1 MLPTLTYKYSETLN
15 FLYSLNRKGIKL
27 GLEHTHQL
35 LKHLGNPHKKLKII
49 HVAGTNGKGSTCAH
63 IESVL
68 RYNGYKVGVYTSPHL
83 IKFNE
88 RIRINGRLISNQ
100 EIISFMDNAISQ
112 IKKIESTFFE
122 TTTAMAFDYF
132 NKKKVDFAI
141 IETGLGGRLDSTNV
155 TNPFLTIITS
165 ISYDHTEIL
174 GETIEEIA
182 SEKAGIIKE
191 GCPLIISR
199 QSKRVL
205 DIIKTQVLHKNT
217 FMIVSDKPKNIKI
230 DPSGTSF
237 TYNKM
242 DYKTSLIGEYQAEN
256 SALAITAINN
266 INSKI
271 TYESISQGFKNVFWL
286 GRMQKVSEYIFYDVG
301 HNYDGIKKTIGV
313 INKLYP
319 NFNIIGLFCIKKDK
333 ELEKISILLNKFK
346 MLYIC
351 QDKNNYLMSHKT
363 LSKKL
368 DFFKINNTLVNS
380 VKHGSKKLQQS
391 INHNTIGL
399 IFGSH
404 YIASEVF
411 NVFEI
416 SFD

>member
-27 GLEHTHQL
+27 GLEHTLQL
-35 LKHLGNPHKKLKII
+35 LQYLGNPHKQLKII

-88 RIRINGRLISNQ
+88 RIKINGRLISNQ
-100 EIISFMDNAISQ
+100 EIISFMDSAINQ
-112 IKKIESTFFE
+112 VKKIKSTFFE
-122 TTTAMAFDYF
+122 TTTAMAFNYF
-132 NKKKVDFAI
+132 SQHKVDFAI

-155 TNPFLTIITS
+155 VNPFLTIITS

-191 GCPLIISR
+191 SCPLIISE
-199 QSKRVL
+199 QTKRVL
-205 DIIKTQVLHKNT
+205 DVIKTQVLNKST
-217 FMIVSDKPKNIKI
+217 LMIISDKPKNIKM

-242 DYKTSLIGEYQAEN
+242 NYKTSLIGEYQAEN
-256 SALAITAINN
+256 SALAITALNN
-266 INSKI
+266 INPKI
-271 TYESISQGFKNVFWL
+271 TYKSISQGFKNVFWL
-286 GRMQKVSEYIFYDVG
+286 GRMQKVSENIFYDVG
-301 HNYDGIKKTIGV
+301 HNYDGIKKTIKTL
-313 INKLYP
+313 NKLYP
-319 NFNIIGLFCIKKDK
+319 NFTITGLFCIKKDK
-333 ELEKISILLNKFK
+333 ELEKISVLLNKFK
-346 MLYIC
+346 NLYVC
-351 QDKNNYLMSHKT
+351 QDKNSYLMSPKI
-363 LSKKL
+363 LSNKL
-368 DFFKINNTLVNS
+368 DFLKINNKLVSS
-380 VKHGSKKLQQS
+380 VEHGSKKIQKS
-391 INHNTIGL
+391 INQNTIGL

-411 NVFEI
+411 KVFEI